1 MWKKFWKD
9 IKPLG
14 ASQVAL
20 MVKNT
25 PANAGDIR
33 DVGLIPRWGKAP
45 GEGIDNPLQYF
56 YLGNPVDRRAWQ
68 AAVHGVAVRHDRAR
82 VCTHVLSNSASSF
95 P

>member
-1 MWKKFWKD
+1 M
-9 IKPLG
+9 
-14 ASQVAL
+14 AL
-20 MVKNT
+20 LVKNA

-33 DVGLIPRWGKAP
+33 DGGSIPRWGRAP
-45 GEGIDNPLQYF
+45 GEGIGNPLQYF

-82 VCTHVLSNSASSF
+82 MGTRILSNSASSF